1 MEAAMKDGFKGIIG
15 RCVAA
20 VVVAS
25 SERSDPRQ
33 QVFIVFDDGTRMEFY
48 GKSFSCCSG
57 VDPAAGIEEYVHS
70 GGGKVVRVYGNA
82 DLTAAK
88 PVLSIEGRRTTSV
101 KESQDLEALLKRDVN
116 AWNAARVLIARA
128 KMR

>member
-1 MEAAMKDGFKGIIG
+1 MKGGFKGIIG
-15 RCVAA
+15 RRVAA

-33 QVFIVFDDGTRMEFY
+33 QVFIVFEDGTRLEFY
-48 GKSFSCCSG
+48 GEAFSCCSG

-82 DLTAAK
+82 DLVAAR
-88 PVLSIEGRRTTSV
+88 PVLSLGGGRTTSFR
-101 KESQDLEALLKRDVN
+101 EAQDLEALLKRDVD
-116 AWNAARVLIARA
+116 AWNAAKALIARA
-128 KMR
+128 KRR